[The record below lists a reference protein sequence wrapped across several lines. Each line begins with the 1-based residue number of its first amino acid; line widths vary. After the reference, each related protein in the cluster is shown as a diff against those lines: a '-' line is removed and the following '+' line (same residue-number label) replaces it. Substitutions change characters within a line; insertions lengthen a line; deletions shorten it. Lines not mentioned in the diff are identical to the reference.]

1 MPDHFWRM
9 PQPQD
14 AVRRQALQD
23 REWLH
28 SRRLHVGVLDAL
40 AASVVLGL
48 IVIGAV

>member
-1 MPDHFWRM
+1 MPDHFWRA

-14 AVRRQALQD
+14 AERRRALQD

-28 SRRLHVGVLDAL
+28 SRRLHVGVLDTL
-40 AASVVLGL
+40 AASLVVGL